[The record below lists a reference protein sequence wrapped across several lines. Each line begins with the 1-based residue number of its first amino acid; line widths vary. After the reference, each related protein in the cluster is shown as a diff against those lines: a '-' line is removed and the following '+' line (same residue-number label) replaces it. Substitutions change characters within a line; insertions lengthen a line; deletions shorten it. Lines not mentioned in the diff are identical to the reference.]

1 MTLPGRYVII
11 DDPKGTLVSNDTRGN
26 TMINETNQLSERERE
41 ILRLVATGLSNQQI
55 ANQLG
60 ISVNTVKVHLRNVF
74 SKIGVASRT
83 EATMFAVRTGI
94 VAIDRAEPALLTTPA
109 VEVLPP
115 ETAQEPDGTVEVI
128 APLEQAPQPALEQ
141 TAQIMLVPTHE
152 SVPLPVVDTPGKRRA
167 GWLIPLLAGVAL
179 LALLF
184 AGAWSFGWLDGTTA
198 PDTVADQARWKEL
211 PDVRTARAGF
221 AIAGSGDRIYA
232 IGGESASGILDT
244 VERYDTNQS
253 IWTELSKKPTPVTDV
268 RAVVLGGKLY
278 IPGGRRSSDPKDIT
292 TVFERYDPVA
302 ESWERLDDL
311 PQPRS
316 GYALAALEGN
326 LYLFGGW
333 DGTSYRREV
342 FEYDPERESW
352 RERTSMPTAR
362 AFTDAGVVEGSVYVL
377 GGENESGL
385 VANNEVYTPAQ
396 EGAQPWAQRA
406 PLPQP
411 RSRFGVAVALSII
424 HVLGGEP
431 NDAVPAKYNART
443 DSWQPFAAPPQTI
456 GSRPGVVQQDVSIIV
471 LGGKRGENTY
481 SKGMQAYQ
489 ALSTIFLPRQ

>member
-1 MTLPGRYVII
+1 MI
-11 DDPKGTLVSNDTRGN
+11 DDPKGALVSNDTRGN
-26 TMINETNQLSERERE
+26 TMINEANQLSERERE

-83 EATMFAVRTGI
+83 EATMFAVRSGI
-94 VAIDRAEPALLTTPA
+94 VAIDRAEPALLAAPPAEALPAEISATPEP
-109 VEVLPP
+109 EV
-115 ETAQEPDGTVEVI
+115 TVEVI
-128 APLEQAPQPALEQ
+128 APLEQTPPPALEQ
-141 TAQIMLVPTHE
+141 STQVALVPTHE
-152 SVPLPVVDTPGKRRA
+152 AVPLPIIDSRRQRRA
-167 GWLIPLLAGVAL
+167 GWLIPVLAGVAL
-179 LALLF
+179 LALLL
-184 AGAWSFGWLDGTTA
+184 AGAWSFGWLGGTTA
-198 PDTVADQARWKEL
+198 PDTSADQARWKEL
-211 PDVRTARAGF
+211 PAARTARAGF
-221 AIAGSGDRIYA
+221 AIAGSGDRMYV
-232 IGGESASGILDT
+232 IGGESASGVLAT
-244 VERYDTNQS
+244 VERYDTNEN

-278 IPGGRRSSDPKDIT
+278 LPGGRRSSDPKDIT
-292 TVFERYDPVA
+292 AVFERYDPVA
-302 ESWERLDDL
+302 ESWDRLPDL

-316 GYALAALEGN
+316 GYALAALEGK

-352 RERTSMPTAR
+352 RERALMPTAR
-362 AFTDAGVVEGSVYVL
+362 AFADVGVVEGGVYVL
-377 GGENESGL
+377 GGENENGL
-385 VANNEVYTPAQ
+385 VANNEMYTPAQ

-406 PLPQP
+406 PLPEP
-411 RSRFGVAVALSII
+411 RSRFGVAVALSTI

-431 NDAVPAKYNART
+431 SDATPAKYNARS
-443 DSWQPFAAPPQTI
+443 DSWQPFAAPPQTV

-481 SKGMQAYQ
+481 SNGMQAYQ